1 MPLGKVMTGLIGGAG
16 CIYKL
21 IRYTEM
27 KEKVKVE
34 YLIGVHKVLETKWNS
49 GNIIKGIN
57 I

>member
-1 MPLGKVMTGLIGGAG
+1 MTGLIGGAG

-34 YLIGVHKVLETKWNS
+34 YLMEVHKVLETKWNS